1 MKVAV
6 YARYSSE
13 NQRDAS
19 IADQL
24 RVCREF
30 AGRQGWRVEREY
42 SDHAVS
48 GATLLRPGFQT
59 FMAAALRKEFD
70 VVLAEALDRFSRDQE
85 DTAGLFKRL
94 TFVGVRIVTLAEG
107 DITHLHIG
115 FKGTMNALFLKDL
128 AEKTHRGLR
137 GRIEAGK
144 SGGGLC
150 YRYRVVRSL
159 NGSMLATGEREIEPA
174 EAATVMRI
182 FREFVSGV
190 SPKQIAKR
198 LNREQVP
205 GPCGGKWS
213 PSTIHCHHARG
224 TGILNNELYVGRLVW
239 NRLRYVKDTDTG
251 RRVSRPNPRSEWV
264 SVEVPALRV
273 VDDELWA
280 TVKERQE
287 RTRRTMAQPGG
298 AAFSHLRRP
307 RYLFSGLTK
316 CGECGAGFIMG
327 SANRLMC
334 FGARDQGT
342 CTNRLT
348 IRRDE
353 VEARVL
359 RAMQD
364 KLLRPDLF
372 EEFCHEFTREMNR
385 LRMERRAELS
395 SAERELANL
404 EARRKKLVQSIMDGV
419 PGAEVKDEMIAI
431 AARREELNKQI
442 GTADEPPPLL
452 HPCMA
457 ELYHTKVTQL
467 AEALEGVESR
477 SEATEV
483 LRGLIDEIT
492 LTPRDGVLQ
501 IDLKGNL
508 AAMLSAARNAKW
520 RSSDTDDLHLQVKL
534 VAGAR
539 SRQYRLP
546 STSWPHDSF
555 ARFAFS
561 RKRPV
566 ARLRPRR
573 VRRLMT
579 QTAELTD
586 HLGVIDRVSTG
597 ASAPRC

>member
-1 MKVAV
+1 M
-6 YARYSSE
+6 
-13 NQRDAS
+13 
-19 IADQL
+19 
-24 RVCREF
+24 
-30 AGRQGWRVEREY
+30 
-42 SDHAVS
+42 
-48 GATLLRPGFQT
+48 
-59 FMAAALRKEFD
+59 
-70 VVLAEALDRFSRDQE
+70 
-85 DTAGLFKRL
+85 
-94 TFVGVRIVTLAEG
+94 
-107 DITHLHIG
+107 
-115 FKGTMNALFLKDL
+115 
-128 AEKTHRGLR
+128 
-137 GRIEAGK
+137 
-144 SGGGLC
+144 
-150 YRYRVVRSL
+150 
-159 NGSMLATGEREIEPA
+159 
-174 EAATVMRI
+174 
-182 FREFVSGV
+182 
-190 SPKQIAKR
+190 AKR

-213 PSTIHCHHARG
+213 PSTIHGHHARG

-239 NRLRYVKDTDTG
+239 NRLRYVKDPDTG

-264 SVEVPALRV
+264 SVEVPALRI

-287 RTRRTMAQPGG
+287 RTRRTMAQRGS
-298 AAFSHLRRP
+298 AALCQLRRP

-364 KLLRPDLF
+364 QLLRQDLF
-372 EEFCHEFTREMNR
+372 EAFCHEFTREMNR

-395 SAERELANL
+395 SAEREMAHL

-419 PGAEVKDEMIAI
+419 PGAEVKDEIISI
-431 AARREELNKQI
+431 AARRDELTKQVE
-442 GTADEPPPLL
+442 TADEPPPLL
-452 HPCMA
+452 HPSMA
-457 ELYHTKVTQL
+457 ELYRRKVTQL
-467 AEALEGVESR
+467 AEALQGPVSR

-508 AAMLSAARNAKW
+508 AAMLGAAQPPSRASEDYQRASASLAGAFGGGGNAKW
-520 RSSDTDDLHLQVKL
+520 RSSAFAPSELRRDDLHLQVKL

-539 SRQYRLP
+539 NQRYLQL
-546 STSWPHDSF
+546 W
-555 ARFAFS
+555 
-561 RKRPV
+561 
-566 ARLRPRR
+566 
-573 VRRLMT
+573 
-579 QTAELTD
+579 
-586 HLGVIDRVSTG
+586 TG
-597 ASAPRC
+597 AA